1 MRESLGHVEDEMIF
15 LKQLRSQDHTRA
27 FVVGH
32 ADEHGWEIREE
43 EDNQVVRRT
52 WLHDWH
58 RVENAILRFMAE
70 AVQLR
75 SAGWV
80 EVPTSTAT

>member
-1 MRESLGHVEDEMIF
+1 MIF
-15 LKQLRSQDHTRA
+15 SKQLRSQDHTRA
-27 FVVGH
+27 FVVGE
-32 ADEHGWEIREE
+32 AGERGWEVREE
-43 EDNQVVRRT
+43 EDNRIVRRT

-58 RVENAILRFMAE
+58 RVENAITRFMAE

-80 EVPTSTAT
+80 EVNYVANG